1 MFDSLSFIIF
11 FFLLGFILF
20 ILWLGI
26 LFSSNSNYNEELD
39 KQLRE
44 DSRED
49 LEADLAM
56 ATDDEDSWMFSP
68 ESEDDEV

>member
-1 MFDSLSFIIF
+1 M
-11 FFLLGFILF
+11 
-20 ILWLGI
+20 
-26 LFSSNSNYNEELD
+26 FSSNSNYNEELD